1 MRGLGEHSVGPGSL
15 DVTQSCPHQHS
26 FLLSFLP
33 YFFCICTLFFLL
45 FPLLFSVWKTIRS
58 ALRHG
63 LVQLKMRQ
71 WLWRNGLKESEN
83 FLDAGVQ
90 WLAMASVAGSLEVGL
105 GILRHYEIKHLKILI
120 PGGTLHD
127 LWDKLWGWNLQ
138 LLINP
143 GISLILKKL
152 HPGSRATSVIIK
164 KSIISKAD
172 SYFALR
178 LQEDFTCYIYPWSSF
193 WKTWLYAQF
202 QGKGWATEHNWLILW
217 MYSSFKNAKNGIF
230 MD

>member
-1 MRGLGEHSVGPGSL
+1 M
-15 DVTQSCPHQHS
+15 
-26 FLLSFLP
+26 
-33 YFFCICTLFFLL
+33 LFFPLL
-45 FPLLFSVWKTIRS
+45 FPLLFSVWKTIRG

-63 LVQLKMRQ
+63 VVQLKVRQ
-71 WLWRNGLKESEN
+71 WLWRNGLKDSET

-105 GILRHYEIKHLKILI
+105 GILRLYEIKHLKILVS
-120 PGGTLHD
+120 GGTLHD

-152 HPGSRATSVIIK
+152 YPGSRATSVIIK

-178 LQEDFTCYIYPWSSF
+178 LQEDFICSMYPWSSF
-193 WKTWLYAQF
+193 WKVVLCTIS
-202 QGKGWATEHNWLILW
+202 GKRIGDWTQLINFVNV
-217 MYSSFKNAKNGIF
+217 FKLQKCKEWHFYGLIWHMGCCCKHVN
-230 MD
+230 

>member
-1 MRGLGEHSVGPGSL
+1 MNTQWDLGHSMSL
-15 DVTQSCPHQHS
+15 SHAPPTFFFSFFSALFFLYLHS
-26 FLLSFLP
+26 F
-33 YFFCICTLFFLL
+33 FFLL
-45 FPLLFSVWKTIRS
+45 FPLLFSVWKTIRG

-105 GILRHYEIKHLKILI
+105 GILRHYEIKHLKILV

-143 GISLILKKL
+143 GILLILKKL

-164 KSIISKAD
+164 KSTISKAD
-172 SYFALR
+172 FYFALR

-217 MYSSFKNAKNGIF
+217 MYSSFKNAKNGILF
-230 MD
+230 KCQNI